1 MFKPEI
7 EGVVMYIK
15 DKRTNSVSKPIPI
28 PDIIF
33 NQHDVEF
40 EFDGGE
46 TLPYSDFLFYQEDYD
61 VTVRVIGV
69 DYDIALGVDNEE
81 EEDCE

>member
-7 EGVVMYIK
+7 EGVIMYIK
-15 DKRTNSVSKPIPI
+15 DKITNSVSKPIPI
-28 PDIIF
+28 ADIIF
-33 NQHDVEF
+33 NQHDAEF
-40 EFDGGE
+40 EFDDGG

-81 EEDCE
+81 EEYE

>member
-7 EGVVMYIK
+7 EGVVVYIK
-15 DKRTNSVSKPIPI
+15 DKRTNDVSKPVPI
-28 PDIIF
+28 PNIIF

-40 EFDGGE
+40 EFKGGG
-46 TLPYSDFLFYQEDYD
+46 TLPYNDFLFYQEDYD

-81 EEDCE
+81 EEDYE

>member
-1 MFKPEI
+1 MSKTEI

-40 EFDGGE
+40 EFVHTELE
-46 TLPYSDFLFYQEDYD
+46 TLILLVSSVE
-61 VTVRVIGV
+61 
-69 DYDIALGVDNEE
+69 
-81 EEDCE
+81 

>member
-1 MFKPEI
+1 MSKPEI
-7 EGVVMYIK
+7 AGVVVYIK
-15 DKRTNSVSKPIPI
+15 DKRTNDVSKPIPI

-40 EFDGGE
+40 EFDDDK
-46 TLPYSDFLFYQEDYD
+46 TLPYNDFLFYQEDYD

-81 EEDCE
+81 EEDYE

>member
-15 DKRTNSVSKPIPI
+15 DKRTNNKSKPISI
-28 PDIIF
+28 EDVIF

-40 EFDGGE
+40 EFDNGD
-46 TLPYSDFLFYQEDYD
+46 TLPYNDFLFYQEDYA

-69 DYDIALGVDNEE
+69 DYDHTVVVDNDL
-81 EEDCE
+81 EEDE

>member
-7 EGVVMYIK
+7 EGVVVYIK
-15 DKRTNSVSKPIPI
+15 DKRTNDVSKPIPI

-40 EFDGGE
+40 EFDDGG

-81 EEDCE
+81 EGDCE